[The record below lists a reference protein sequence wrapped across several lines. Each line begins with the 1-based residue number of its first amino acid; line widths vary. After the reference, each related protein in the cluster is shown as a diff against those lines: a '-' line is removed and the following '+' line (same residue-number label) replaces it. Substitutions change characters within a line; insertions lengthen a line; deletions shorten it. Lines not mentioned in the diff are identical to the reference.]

1 MVIQELVMVLKEPE
15 LFAFLKEF
23 YYPDL
28 RMSEDR
34 YSKHDCISDKY
45 KAYIELKS
53 RNTHYD
59 DLLIEKIK
67 YDAILEHAF
76 LLDYLT
82 FYINSTPEGIW
93 SFSLLTMPQPQWEDR
108 WLPAKTEFPNGGNKT
123 KIVGY
128 LHIKDGVKL

>member
-1 MVIQELVMVLKEPE
+1 MLLKEPE

-28 RMSEDR
+28 RMSEDK
-34 YSKHDCISDKY
+34 YSKHDCISDEH

-67 YDAILEHAF
+67 YDAILEAAKA
-76 LLDYLT
+76 LALNPL
-82 FYINSTPEGIW
+82 YINSTPEGMW
-93 SFSLLTMPQPQWEDR
+93 SFNIGAMPQPEWEYR

>member
-1 MVIQELVMVLKEPE
+1 MLLKEPE

-28 RMSEDR
+28 EMSTER
-34 YSKHDCISDKY
+34 YSKHDCISKSA
-45 KAYIELKS
+45 KLYIELKS

-67 YDAILEHAF
+67 YDAIIKAAVESELYP
-76 LLDYLT
+76 L
-82 FYINSTPEGIW
+82 YINSTPDGIW
-93 SFSLLTMPQPQWEDR
+93 SFDLFSMGNLEWEDR

-123 KIVGY
+123 KVVGY
-128 LHIKDGVKL
+128 LHIRDGVKL